1 MNTGNSTGAS
11 AGQVASIEASAAEAA
26 VDINMEVDDH
36 VGGTSFDPNEELI
49 DYNEEDPIP
58 VLNKNK
64 NGKEAVSSEDKE
76 IKIKALRDK
85 LAENGYAL
93 RAVLMNEHITTHYVS
108 PMSTE
113 QEMTTE
119 SILSEMTED
128 DLKGVAI
135 VQGRIFM
142 PVNFVQKWIL
152 PTLRVRKA
160 LDAVKDGTL
169 PGGIE
174 TALLYSIF
182 DQSIIDFGRQDHEV
196 NATGA
201 AIRAVMAYA
210 SDDTTV
216 DMIPRMK
223 LGNNGI
229 AKSAVASLRELEAV
243 CQLPKAK
250 ELWNMHDREI
260 DARKDS
266 IAEAIGIFCDHVG
279 QNNNDQQLLRE
290 QTTLLASL
298 AFEQQKHICDLND
311 RYFRL
316 LEEKNQLVQR
326 DDQNIHNDVDT
337 IINTMKTLQE
347 TLTQRHEEVSKIIE
361 PIDMSKIMSTMT
373 KLKIALYEISTRNAQ
388 LVMRN
393 DKLRLQLSFMPP
405 QMWDKIIAVKDS
417 RSPRYDDQRMHPSP
431 VPPTPF

>member
-1 MNTGNSTGAS
+1 MNTEDNTGAN
-11 AGQVASIEASAAEAA
+11 AGQIASIEANAAEAA
-26 VDINMEVDDH
+26 VDINMEVDGH
-36 VGGTSFDPNEELI
+36 VDGTAFDPNAELI
-49 DYNEEDPIP
+49 DYNEEDPFL

-64 NGKEAVSSEDKE
+64 NGKEAVSSGDKE

-93 RAVLMNEHITTHYVS
+93 RTVLMNESIHTHYVS

-113 QEMTTE
+113 QEMTIE

-135 VQGRIFM
+135 VQDRIFM

-152 PTLRVRKA
+152 PTIRVRKA

-223 LGNNGI
+223 LGNNGL

-298 AFEQQKHICDLND
+298 AFV
-311 RYFRL
+311 RL
-316 LEEKNQLVQR
+316 KR
-326 DDQNIHNDVDT
+326 
-337 IINTMKTLQE
+337 
-347 TLTQRHEEVSKIIE
+347 S
-361 PIDMSKIMSTMT
+361 
-373 KLKIALYEISTRNAQ
+373 
-388 LVMRN
+388 
-393 DKLRLQLSFMPP
+393 LS
-405 QMWDKIIAVKDS
+405 S
-417 RSPRYDDQRMHPSP
+417 SS
-431 VPPTPF
+431 